1 MIIVSGFIFF
11 DDKEDKTIYMKVN
24 SGQNKTDVICRET
37 KVTETVHR
45 GFTVILNYISKK

>member
-11 DDKEDKTIYMKVN
+11 DDKEDKTIYMN

-37 KVTETVHR
+37 KVTKTMHR